1 MKGLVFVLS
10 LLVVS
15 LFSFEA
21 QANDGGPGLF
31 PLQAR
36 RAAVQNL
43 RFNARQ
49 GRADFVS
56 RGQGFQQLR
65 VAPLIVPGCVGNGC
79 FQPLG
84 VVPVMQFRSQTI
96 IPR

>member
-49 GRADFVS
+49 GRADFVA
-56 RGQGFQQLR
+56 RGQVQQFR
-65 VAPLIVPGCVGNGC
+65 VAPLVVPGCVGNGC

-84 VVPVMQFRSQTI
+84 VAPVMQFRSQTI
-96 IPR
+96 ILR